1 MNKFAHLLLPES
13 TRLLKVKTVLR
24 LVDSLI
30 NFSQPS
36 FLYQKLDFHNFEPIM
51 MSMSNDKKLLIFSS
65 YFIFYT
71 LFLWTPN
78 LIHLKMMC

>member
-24 LVDSLI
+24 SVDSLI

-36 FLYQKLDFHNFEPIM
+36 FLYQKLGFHNFEPIM
-51 MSMSNDKKLLIFSS
+51 MSMSNDKSCS
-65 YFIFYT
+65 YFAPT
-71 LFLWTPN
+71 LFSTLHFYEHQILFT
-78 LIHLKMMC
+78 